1 MSIAKQAAA
10 GVAGIVAIIFFVVLS
25 AGVCTYCLKM
35 YGNVFTEIIVKS
47 IVFIIGAIG
56 LWFLQ
61 QTVADEY
68 KKLNLNNVDYILVW
82 KLIGLLFIV
91 GLIYQL
97 MMFITGNGGEV
108 SFDLIMPLV
117 LGIIYLP
124 VFFTMTMY
132 ESQLN
137 TIMFSLL
144 SVTNFLGGLAYTLNF
159 SMLYILALYFG
170 IVFAVL
176 FSIYS
181 ITNINKFIDSLNR
194 FLIL

>member
-1 MSIAKQAAA
+1 MGVAKQAAA
-10 GVAGIVAIIFFVVLS
+10 GIAGIVAVLFFVVLS
-25 AGVCTYCLKM
+25 AGICTYCLKM
-35 YGNVFTEIIVKS
+35 YGNAFTEIIVKS
-47 IVFIIGAIG
+47 VVFIIGAVG

-61 QTVADEY
+61 QYVSDEY
-68 KKLNLNNVDYILVW
+68 KNLNMKNVDYMLVW
-82 KLIGLLFIV
+82 KLIGLLFVV
-91 GLIYQL
+91 GLIYQG
-97 MMFITGNGGEV
+97 MMFITGNGGEI
-108 SFDLIMPLV
+108 SFDLIMPLI

-124 VFFTMTMY
+124 IFFTMTMY

-159 SMLYILALYFG
+159 SLLYVITLYCG
-170 IVFAVL
+170 IVFAIL

-181 ITNINKFIDSLNR
+181 VTNINKFVDSLNR